1 MLVNS
6 AIELYT
12 MLLAWHLYDG
22 LWSILSGTGIGAIP
36 FVVVIIKTLLDF
48 QEREG
53 VTSKQIVRALE
64 VKLYSMLF
72 VFFIGV
78 TPFINLYTENT
89 KYYHSSCP
97 ADDSSSATVSEK
109 SFGDSGTT
117 LDSEEGRYAAMMG
130 SQVPQAP
137 LWWYVFSRLNIAIAN
152 SLKFELPCRAD
163 IASVAANLSVA
174 SITDPQLRQEAV
186 QFNNDCWLPAS
197 NKFMRENP
205 DVPPS
210 LADDDRSYFG
220 SQFFVTQQGFY
231 DSFRTKQGLKAFD
244 YSVLHGDDIQSDG
257 ADGLG
262 WPTCDRWWS
271 DDTNGLRKRLLSDVK
286 NGTMANSIGDW
297 NGVASSYF
305 GSSTQADD
313 QLLKTAIVSPGAQ
326 SPTTKLAISNS
337 QIDGGWSSL
346 EGWINGA
353 TGAGLLFDG
362 PQMLM
367 ESQVLKAGAPVIQAF
382 ALMMFVIVLPLLLLF
397 SLYELGT
404 LVSLTVVQFSIIFW
418 SFLFALALW
427 LNNFLMSSLMDG
439 RWIDMVNTGDQP
451 MEAMVTLWIV
461 RFTYLLL
468 PLLFSVLLGVVGNNL
483 GLGIEKGLGGL
494 MYGSAKSGSSAGKHA
509 TGAIGKR
516 MRSGGGKSKT

>member
-22 LWSILSGTGIGAIP
+22 LWSILSHTGIGAIP
-36 FVVVIIKTLLDF
+36 FIVVIIKTLLDF

-197 NKFMRENP
+197 NKFMRDNP
-205 DVPPS
+205 EVPPS

-220 SQFFVTQQGFY
+220 SQFFVTQQGYY

-305 GSSTQADD
+305 GSNTQADD
-313 QLLKTAIVSPGAQ
+313 QLLKTAIVSPGAK
-326 SPTTKLAISNS
+326 SPATKLAISNS

-362 PQMLM
+362 PHMLM

-439 RWIDMVNTGDQP
+439 KWIDMVNTGDQP

-468 PLLFSVLLGVVGNNL
+468 PLLFSTLLGVVGNNL
-483 GLGIEKGLGGL
+483 GLGIEKGMGNL
-494 MYGSAKSGSSAGKHA
+494 MYGSNKSGSSAGRHV
-509 TGAIGKR
+509 TGGLGKR
-516 MRSGGGKSKT
+516 MKSGGGKSK